1 MSEPSTR
8 ILLVDDDPDY
18 PVLIRDL
25 LSDIEDTR
33 YAIDWAP
40 TFDKASEKIRSAAY
54 DLYLVDYRL
63 GQRTGLDLL
72 RTDLDHGRRGPV
84 VILTGQATRE
94 LDLEAMQAGAVDFLV
109 KGQFKA
115 SDLERCIRYALARH
129 REAMAPP
136 QTRTAPTLRR
146 MISFIGAKGGVGTTT
161 LTANVA
167 AALARAGHRT
177 LAVDLRP
184 TFGTLATSICAVIR
198 QDLGDVLR
206 APAKKIDEKLLRRS
220 LVATTGGLE
229 VLPSPQK
236 AHQYRGI
243 SPEAAR
249 AVIDTAYQ
257 MSSYTVVDLPAAA
270 TVANREAL
278 WKSTFVGLVVE
289 RESTCLAAAERM
301 LELLGIWGVRKAV
314 GLVVVDRDA
323 SYSIGV
329 SEVGPRLQR
338 EVFGL
343 IPAAG
348 HELRDAAARSTTVVG
363 MSPDQEVSK
372 AYTDLAERLASDVLR
387 PLAL

>member
-1 MSEPSTR
+1 MAEPSTR

-18 PVLIRDL
+18 PVLIKDL
-25 LSDIEDTR
+25 LSDIEDTQ
-33 YAIDWAP
+33 YSIDWAP
-40 TFDKASEKIRSAAY
+40 TFEKASEKIRGAGY

-63 GQRTGLDLL
+63 GQHTGLDLL
-72 RTDLDHGRRGPV
+72 RGDLVHGRRGPV

-136 QTRTAPTLRR
+136 QTSAAPTQRR

-161 LTANVA
+161 LAANVA
-167 AALARAGHRT
+167 AALTKRGHRT

-184 TFGTLATSICAVIR
+184 TFGTLAASVTTVIR

-206 APAKKIDEKLLRRS
+206 APPKNIDEKLLRRS
-220 LVATTGGLE
+220 LVGTKDGLE
-229 VLPSPQK
+229 VLPSAQK
-236 AHQYRGI
+236 AHKYRGI
-243 SPEAAR
+243 SPETAR

-257 MSSYTVVDLPAAA
+257 MSSYTVMDLPSAA
-270 TVANREAL
+270 TVANREAM

-289 RESTCLAAAERM
+289 RESTCMAAAERM
-301 LELLGIWGVRKAV
+301 LELMGIWGVRKAV
-314 GLVVVDRDA
+314 GLVVVDRD
-323 SYSIGV
+323 SGYLIGV
-329 SEVGPRLQR
+329 SEVAPRLQR

-343 IPAAG
+343 VPAAG
-348 HELRDAAARSTTVVG
+348 QILREASARGTTVVG
-363 MSPDQEVSK
+363 MNPDHEVSR
-372 AYTDLAERLASDVLR
+372 AYADLAERLASDVLR

>member
-18 PVLIRDL
+18 PVLIKDL

-33 YAIDWAP
+33 YSIDWAA
-40 TFDKASEKIRSAAY
+40 TFDKAAEKIRGGSY

-63 GQRTGLDLL
+63 GQHTGLDLL
-72 RTDLDHGRRGPV
+72 RGDLERGRRGPV

-115 SDLERCIRYALARH
+115 SDLDRCIRYAMARH
-129 REAMAPP
+129 REAMEPPHAKSAPA
-136 QTRTAPTLRR
+136 QRR

-161 LTANVA
+161 LVANVA
-167 AALARAGHRT
+167 AALTSCGHRT

-184 TFGTLATSICAVIR
+184 TFGTLAASITAVIR

-220 LVATTGGLE
+220 LVGTKGGLE
-229 VLPSPQK
+229 VLPSAQK
-236 AHQYRGI
+236 AHKYRGI

-257 MSSYTVVDLPAAA
+257 MSSYTVMDLPSAA
-270 TVANREAL
+270 TVANREAM
-278 WKSTFVGLVVE
+278 WKSSFVGLVVE
-289 RESTCLAAAERM
+289 RESTCMAAAERM
-301 LELLGIWGVRKAV
+301 LELMGIWGVRKAV

-323 SYSIGV
+323 GYSIGV

-343 IPAAG
+343 IPSAG
-348 HELRDAAARSTTVVG
+348 HALREASARATTVVA
-363 MSPDQEVSK
+363 MSPDLEVSR
-372 AYTDLAERLASDVLR
+372 AYADLAERLASDVLR